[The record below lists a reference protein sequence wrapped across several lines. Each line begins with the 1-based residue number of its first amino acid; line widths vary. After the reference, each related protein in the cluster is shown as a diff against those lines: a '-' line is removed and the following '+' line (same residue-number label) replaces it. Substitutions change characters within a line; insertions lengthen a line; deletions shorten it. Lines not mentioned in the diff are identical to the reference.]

1 MTWVDIVGY
10 VASAL
15 IAASFMMKSLVKLRW
30 VSLVGSVVFV
40 AYGVLIGAWPVA
52 ITNAIVA
59 VANVVRLRKE
69 LGSSSAITAVP
80 MRPESPFL
88 KDYLAANALDIA
100 NSQPDYHP
108 SPGDTFIRLVNREG
122 LPAGVLI
129 GEPAGKELL
138 VKLDYVTPAYRDSLG
153 AKWLFG
159 PGRATFTDA
168 GFTRLVAR
176 AHTSVHRNYLELVGF
191 RREGNDYVLDLAANR
206 TE

>member
-1 MTWVDIVGY
+1 M
-10 VASAL
+10 
-15 IAASFMMKSLVKLRW
+15 
-30 VSLVGSVVFV
+30 
-40 AYGVLIGAWPVA
+40 
-52 ITNAIVA
+52 
-59 VANVVRLRKE
+59 RLRKE
-69 LGSSSAITAVP
+69 LGGASTITAVP

-88 KDYLAANALDIA
+88 KDYLTANALEIT

-108 SPGDTFIRLVNREG
+108 GPNDTFIRLVNREG

-129 GEPAGKELL
+129 GEPAGEELL

-191 RREGNDYVLDLAANR
+191 RREGNDYVLDLKASQ
-206 TE
+206 